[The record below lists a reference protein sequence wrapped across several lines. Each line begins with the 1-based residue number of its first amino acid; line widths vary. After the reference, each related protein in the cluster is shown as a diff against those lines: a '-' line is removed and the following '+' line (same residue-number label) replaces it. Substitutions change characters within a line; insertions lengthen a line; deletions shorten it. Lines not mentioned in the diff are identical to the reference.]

1 MEDSTQRAHGVRRRT
16 LVKGAAWSVP
26 VVAAAIAV
34 PAQAASLPQGVD
46 VSVTGAC
53 SGNYDLSALTTL
65 VGAGLVGAAQT
76 ILSGLGLTPNPQ
88 RSFNIA
94 AQQGTIPAGT
104 RFQLDYPALINLDLG
119 TLNTILTAAALSV
132 VSTGNTSAVFTT
144 NAAIPQG
151 SSITFNV
158 AGAIPLAD
166 LGVASTITL
175 TLLDTDHPNP
185 APGGPNSAAVS
196 SLVSTAVTLPT
207 IPFGANK
214 VLAVQLC
221 G

>member
-1 MEDSTQRAHGVRRRT
+1 MEESTKSTSGISRRT

-53 SGNYDLSALTTL
+53 AGNYDLSVLTAL
-65 VGAGLVGAAQT
+65 VGAGTVGLVQT
-76 ILSGLGLTPNPQ
+76 LVLQPLGLTPNP
-88 RSFNIA
+88 RRTFTIT

-104 RFQLDYPALINLDLG
+104 RFQLDYPALINLNLG
-119 TLNTILTAAALSV
+119 TLNNILTAAALNV

-151 SSITFNV
+151 SSISFNV
-158 AGAIPLAD
+158 AGAIPTAD
-166 LGVASTITL
+166 LGVASTVTL

-185 APGGPNSAAVS
+185 APGGPNSASISSLAAAAVS
-196 SLVSTAVTLPT
+196 LAPVFAGT
-207 IPFGANK
+207 
-214 VLAVQLC
+214 LAVQLC
-221 G
+221 